1 LTYRGYIMPEFSTLS
16 DIFGR
21 STGFAIKKMDGVEGF
36 NVNADDRSC
45 FMTIG
50 GQEYKVRRANQ
61 RKWYVTDNKYW
72 WFFWSQEDL
81 LAWICD
87 QL

>member
-1 LTYRGYIMPEFSTLS
+1 MREYSTLS
-16 DIFGR
+16 DIFGH
-21 STGFAIKKMDGVEGF
+21 SAWLAIEKMDGVEVF

-50 GQEYKVRRANQ
+50 GQEYKIRRANQ
-61 RKWYVTDNKYW
+61 RKWYVTDTNYW
-72 WFFWSQEDL
+72 RFFWSQGDL
-81 LAWICD
+81 LDWIGD